1 MLNAAIQ
8 TARSFTGQVGRNRLL
23 SWSGRDRRHAQRRT
37 ANGGA
42 SPLGRGRCGATADP
56 PKRLAGNCRHWRDLV
71 AMSVAQRLAVE
82 TAPLDVQAYSGDWRT
97 LEEAI
102 TRSSKTLL
110 TGMTSKCAAHSPLL
124 PLINLALGW
133 STLLQ
138 QGASGQSWLAIGW
151 VVNRKRRTIS

>member
-1 MLNAAIQ
+1 
-8 TARSFTGQVGRNRLL
+8 
-23 SWSGRDRRHAQRRT
+23 
-37 ANGGA
+37 
-42 SPLGRGRCGATADP
+42 
-56 PKRLAGNCRHWRDLV
+56 
-71 AMSVAQRLAVE
+71 MSVAQRLAVE

-124 PLINLALGW
+124 PLIHLALGW

-138 QGASGQSWLAIGW
+138 QGASGQSWICDWSRGLSETAPYLS
-151 VVNRKRRTIS
+151 R